1 MLALCRAVYY
11 IRVMATIDCKICVI
25 KSLKSKP
32 GVKQSDFWD
41 YRLRGFGI
49 RVTSAGTKSWIV
61 VHRVGGKQKR
71 HTLGR
76 YPEMGVAEA
85 RRRATAILQGEWFS
99 EPEPN
104 TALFDQN
111 KFRCAACDHVFSIKI
126 GKFAPFYDTWSRTDY
141 QVLACRKCAES
152 LLMTSYRR
160 TARLLEKRKS

>member
-1 MLALCRAVYY
+1 MYY
-11 IRVMATIDCKICVI
+11 IRVMATIDCKIGVI
-25 KSLKSKP
+25 KSLKPKP
-32 GVKQSDFWD
+32 GVQQSDFWD

-104 TALFDQN
+104 TDLFDRN
-111 KFRCAACDHVFSIKI
+111 KFRCAACDYVFPLRS
-126 GKFAPFYDTWSRTDY
+126 GKLSAFHDSFTRTDY
-141 QVLACRKCAES
+141 EVLACRSCSES